1 MTADDLGGDNSLQ
14 DLVKKILV
22 ESIQS
27 LSPQAQISKNEMD
40 ALTGICMMGVAVN
53 GTEDPR
59 TLMRDVTDL
68 LLEHIVKNRDGIK
81 KNQILGKIHQLF
93 LIEWCYRNGHLKGD
107 WAWRWEGPKEG
118 KLFYKPR
125 TPLEKV
131 KFPDP

>member
-1 MTADDLGGDNSLQ
+1 MTANLEGGHALQ
-14 DLVKKILV
+14 DLVKKMLV
-22 ESIQS
+22 ESIQNLTS
-27 LSPQAQISKNEMD
+27 QTQVSDTEMN

-59 TLMRDVTDL
+59 TLMRDVTDP

-81 KNQILGKIHQLF
+81 KNPVLGKVHQLF

-118 KLFYKPR
+118 KLFYKPK

-131 KFPDP
+131 KFPDF